1 MSLMTFWSF
10 HASPGLAHLWTSFVY
25 LWASFLQE
33 REICILFRPLIIYCF
48 VFVPNVILI
57 QVFFCKRLNRIMRI
71 VVFGVVY
78 VLITVL
84 STLQTFSLKS
94 H

>member
-1 MSLMTFWSF
+1 M
-10 HASPGLAHLWTSFVY
+10 
-25 LWASFLQE
+25 QE
-33 REICILFRPLIIYCF
+33 RQTCVLFRPLVIYCF
-48 VFVPNVILI
+48 VFVPNIILI
-57 QVFFCKRLNRIMRI
+57 QVLFCKRLNRIMRI

-84 STLQTFSLKS
+84 STLQTFSLKF

>member
-1 MSLMTFWSF
+1 M
-10 HASPGLAHLWTSFVY
+10 
-25 LWASFLQE
+25 
-33 REICILFRPLIIYCF
+33 YCF

-84 STLQTFSLKS
+84 STLPMFSLKS